1 MSDEA
6 SSSEIERVSIERH
19 GVDDNLNEMFMTPQ
33 KNANKENNNNN
44 NQNGETLS
52 NPTNVIFI
60 VSNLNDT
67 FLFKSNF

>member
-6 SSSEIERVSIERH
+6 SSNEIERVSIERH

-52 NPTNVIFI
+52 NSTNVIFI
-60 VSNLNDT
+60 VSNIKRH
-67 FLFKSNF
+67 FV